1 MKKFSILLL
10 VFVLAATLFLG
21 GCQKNEPSVP
31 APSWET
37 ESVEENGFSYE
48 IPKGWIRTEDPTN
61 QGSIVYV
68 QLDSLINQYDMF
80 NDLRSELE
88 NKAQAIQDDLTKKG
102 RSFESAAKDFQAKIE
117 KGLLTRSQA
126 EEQQQRLAER
136 QQNLQNLSQQKQY
149 EMAEEEAVMGR
160 RVMDAVQTYLQKYN
174 QEKGY
179 AMIITTSAATN
190 TVIVGNPALD
200 ITQDVLTGLN
210 NEYIKSKKQ

>member
-1 MKKFSILLL
+1 MKQLQVILS
-10 VFVLAATLFLG
+10 VAVAAIICACNATG
-21 GCQKNEPSVP
+21 NTTTQAAGTAEAGAV
-31 APSWET
+31 AA
-37 ESVEENGFSYE
+37 
-48 IPKGWIRTEDPTN
+48 
-61 QGSIVYV
+61 QGSIVYI

-102 RSFESAAKDFQAKIE
+102 RSFESAAKDFQTKIE

-149 EMAEEEAVMGR
+149 ELAEEEAVMSR
-160 RVMDAVQTYLQKYN
+160 RVMDAVQTYLAKYN

-179 AMIITTSAATN
+179 AMIITSSAATN
-190 TVIVGNPALD
+190 TVIAANPALD

>member
-1 MKKFSILLL
+1 MKQLKVILS
-10 VFVLAATLFLG
+10 VAVAAIICACNATG
-21 GCQKNEPSVP
+21 NTSSQAANTAEAG
-31 APSWET
+31 AT
-37 ESVEENGFSYE
+37 AA
-48 IPKGWIRTEDPTN
+48 
-61 QGSIVYV
+61 QGSIVYI

-102 RSFESAAKDFQAKIE
+102 RSFESAAKDFQTKIE

-149 EMAEEEAVMGR
+149 ELAEEEAVMSR
-160 RVMDAVQTYLQKYN
+160 RVMDAVQTFLAKYN

-179 AMIITTSAATN
+179 AMIITSSAATN
-190 TVIVGNPALD
+190 TVIAANPALD

>member
-1 MKKFSILLL
+1 MKQLKVILS
-10 VFVLAATLFLG
+10 VAVAAIICACNATG
-21 GCQKNEPSVP
+21 NTTVQAAGT
-31 APSWET
+31 T
-37 ESVEENGFSYE
+37 EAGV
-48 IPKGWIRTEDPTN
+48 TAA
-61 QGSIVYV
+61 QGSIVYI

-102 RSFESAAKDFQAKIE
+102 RSFESAAKDFQTKIE

-149 EMAEEEAVMGR
+149 ELAEEEAVMSR
-160 RVMDAVQTYLQKYN
+160 RVMDAVQTFLAKYN

-210 NEYIKSKKQ
+210 NEYIKSKK

>member
-1 MKKFSILLL
+1 MKQLKAILT
-10 VFVLAATLFLG
+10 VAVAAIICACNATG
-21 GCQKNEPSVP
+21 NTSTQAANTAEAGVT
-31 APSWET
+31 AA
-37 ESVEENGFSYE
+37 
-48 IPKGWIRTEDPTN
+48 
-61 QGSIVYV
+61 QGSIVYI

-102 RSFESAAKDFQAKIE
+102 RSFESAAKDFQTKIE

-149 EMAEEEAVMGR
+149 ELAEEEAVMSR
-160 RVMDAVQTYLQKYN
+160 QVMDAVQTFLVKYN

-179 AMIITTSAATN
+179 AMIITSSAATN
-190 TVIVGNPALD
+190 TVIAANPALD

>member
-1 MKKFSILLL
+1 MKQLKVILS
-10 VFVLAATLFLG
+10 VAVAAIICACNATG
-21 GCQKNEPSVP
+21 NTTSQAAGT
-31 APSWET
+31 T
-37 ESVEENGFSYE
+37 EAGV
-48 IPKGWIRTEDPTN
+48 TAA
-61 QGSIVYV
+61 QGSIVYI

-102 RSFESAAKDFQAKIE
+102 RSFESAAKDFQTKIE

-149 EMAEEEAVMGR
+149 ELAEEEAVMSR
-160 RVMDAVQTYLQKYN
+160 RVMDAVQTFLEKYN

-200 ITQDVLTGLN
+200 ITQDVLAGL
-210 NEYIKSKKQ
+210 KTFT

>member
-1 MKKFSILLL
+1 MKQLKVILS
-10 VFVLAATLFLG
+10 VAVAAIICACNATG
-21 GCQKNEPSVP
+21 NTSTQAANTAEAG
-31 APSWET
+31 AT
-37 ESVEENGFSYE
+37 AA
-48 IPKGWIRTEDPTN
+48 
-61 QGSIVYV
+61 QGSIVYI

-102 RSFESAAKDFQAKIE
+102 RSFESAAKDFQTKIE

-149 EMAEEEAVMGR
+149 ELAEEEAVMSR
-160 RVMDAVQTYLQKYN
+160 RVMDAVQTFLAKYN

-179 AMIITTSAATN
+179 AMIITSSAATN
-190 TVIVGNPALD
+190 TVIAANPALD

-210 NEYIKSKKQ
+210 NEY

>member
-1 MKKFSILLL
+1 MKQLKAILT
-10 VFVLAATLFLG
+10 VAVAAIICACNATG
-21 GCQKNEPSVP
+21 NTSTQAANTAEAG
-31 APSWET
+31 AT
-37 ESVEENGFSYE
+37 AA
-48 IPKGWIRTEDPTN
+48 
-61 QGSIVYV
+61 QGSIVYI

-102 RSFESAAKDFQAKIE
+102 RSFESAAKDFQTKIE

-149 EMAEEEAVMGR
+149 ELAEEEAVMSR
-160 RVMDAVQTYLQKYN
+160 QVMDAVQTFLVKYN

-179 AMIITTSAATN
+179 AMIITSSAATN
-190 TVIVGNPALD
+190 TVIAANPALD

>member
-1 MKKFSILLL
+1 MKQLKVILS
-10 VFVLAATLFLG
+10 VAVAAIICACNATG
-21 GCQKNEPSVP
+21 NTNTQAAGAAQTGA
-31 APSWET
+31 AP
-37 ESVEENGFSYE
+37 
-48 IPKGWIRTEDPTN
+48 

-68 QLDSLINQYDMF
+68 QLDSLI

>member
-1 MKKFSILLL
+1 MKQLKVILS
-10 VFVLAATLFLG
+10 VAVAAIICACNATG
-21 GCQKNEPSVP
+21 NTTTQAAGT
-31 APSWET
+31 T
-37 ESVEENGFSYE
+37 EAGTVAA
-48 IPKGWIRTEDPTN
+48 
-61 QGSIVYV
+61 QGSIVYI

-102 RSFESAAKDFQAKIE
+102 RSFESAAKDFQTKIE

-149 EMAEEEAVMGR
+149 ELAEEEAVMSR
-160 RVMDAVQTYLQKYN
+160 RVMDAVQTFLAKYN

-179 AMIITTSAATN
+179 AMIITSSAATN
-190 TVIVGNPALD
+190 TVIAANPALD

-210 NEYIKSKKQ
+210 NEYIKSKK